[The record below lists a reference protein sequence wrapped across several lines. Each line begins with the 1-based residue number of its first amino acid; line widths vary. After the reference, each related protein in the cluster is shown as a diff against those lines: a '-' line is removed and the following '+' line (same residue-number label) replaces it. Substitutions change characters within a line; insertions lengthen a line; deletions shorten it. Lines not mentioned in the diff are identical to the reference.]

1 MPALEVIGIS
11 KSFGSVRVLTD
22 VSLAAQQGEFLA
34 ILGPSGSGKS
44 TLLKILAGFE
54 TPTHGVVRL
63 EDRDVTAVPPY
74 RRNVNIVFQSYA
86 LFPHMTV
93 FDNVAYGLRRKRVA
107 TEEIRRRAGRALA
120 LVDMPGFEGRYPE
133 TLSGGEQQRVAVAR
147 ALVNEPAV
155 LLLDEPLAALDLKIR
170 RRMQFELKRI
180 HDEVRTTF
188 VYVTHDQEEALTLA
202 DRIAVLHR
210 GRVAQIGSGREL
222 YDAPAS
228 RFVADFIGDTNWL
241 KARVIRG
248 GSSPR
253 LALPNGVEI
262 GSRPVPGLA
271 VGDIAEVG
279 VRPERLRARLPDAP
293 PSDANR
299 LDGTVI
305 RVVFQ
310 GVAVSID
317 VATPWGH
324 PVRMLRHADDSSLP
338 ELLLEPGK
346 PVTIEWNVDATL
358 VYSETDTI
366 GTHQDRSR

>member
-1 MPALEVIGIS
+1 
-11 KSFGSVRVLTD
+11 
-22 VSLAAQQGEFLA
+22 VSLAAQRGQFLA

-54 TPTHGVVRL
+54 TPTSGAVRL

-107 TEEIRRRAGRALA
+107 KEQIRHRAGRALA
-120 LVDMPGFEGRYPE
+120 LVDLAGFGARYPE

-202 DRIAVLHR
+202 DRIAVLHH
-210 GRVAQIGSGREL
+210 GRVAQVGSGREL

-228 RFVADFIGDTNWL
+228 RFVADFIGDTNWC

-262 GSRPVPGLA
+262 GSRAAPELSAGVVA
-271 VGDIAEVG
+271 DVGM
-279 VRPERLRARLPDAP
+279 RPERLRLRWPDAG
-293 PSDANR
+293 SSENNR
-299 LDGTVI
+299 LEGIVT

-310 GVAVSID
+310 GAAVAID
-317 VATPWGH
+317 VATPWGQ
-324 PVRMLRHADDSSLP
+324 PLRVISRGDDPGPSGFVV
-338 ELLLEPGK
+338 PGK
-346 PVTIEWNVDATL
+346 AVTVEWNVDATL
-358 VYSETDTI
+358 VYRADDAT
-366 GTHQDRSR
+366 GTEP